1 MERKTAWEV
10 TVEGRIIG
18 TVERLEGDR
27 WHVEVTGVK
36 TSEPSQTFK
45 GRGVLVDYL
54 DWLAPGWHTTPIFAE
69 V

>member
-1 MERKTAWEV
+1 MERKTAWEI
-10 TVEGRIIG
+10 TVDGRIIG

-54 DWLAPGWHTTPIFAE
+54 DWLAPGWHTEPIFAE